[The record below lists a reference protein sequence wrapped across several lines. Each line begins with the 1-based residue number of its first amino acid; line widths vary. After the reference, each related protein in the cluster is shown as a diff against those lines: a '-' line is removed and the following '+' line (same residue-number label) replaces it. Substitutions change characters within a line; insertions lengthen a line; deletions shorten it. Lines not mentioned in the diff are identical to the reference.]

1 MSVIE
6 SETMREVTAS
16 LGDGHYAILETIR
29 EGRLYMAE
37 KAGKRFVLKTA
48 GGAKGLEMLKREYE
62 LSIGLSHPGL
72 AYVFTWEEFS
82 PIGPCLV
89 QEYVDGETLT
99 GWLKGSPGIKER
111 RRVFGELL
119 SAASYLHKKGIVHN
133 DLKPDNILVSRS
145 GGSLKLIDLGFADSD
160 VHMDHSLGGTLGY
173 ASPELVAGKMVDARS
188 DIYSLGRLL
197 QDVFPGRYRSVVRRC
212 LRPDPDRRFPSVEA
226 LSRALAGR
234 RVALWVSMG
243 LVAGGLIVWSVLR
256 KPNVVQVPVTVE
268 VESDSLRSV
277 VDSLQGVID
286 ALGKEKAENEAAL
299 KAAKAKVEA
308 SYRRAIPA
316 FRKALREAR
325 TREEATAAWMGFV
338 ENQKE
343 VNFDIPAATPETVR
357 PTLRDYV
364 LQRNSEIQTQLSAE
378 LTARMQELE

>member
-1 MSVIE
+1 MSEIE
-6 SETMREVTAS
+6 SETMREVTVS
-16 LGDGHYAILETIR
+16 LGDGHYTILETIR
-29 EGRLYMAE
+29 EGRLYLAE

-62 LSIGLSHPGL
+62 MSIGLSHPGL
-72 AYVFTWEEFS
+72 AYVFTWEESS

-99 GWLKGSPGIKER
+99 GWLKGSPGMKER
-111 RRVFGELL
+111 RRIFGELL
-119 SAASYLHKKGIVHN
+119 SAVAYLHKKGIVHN

-173 ASPELVAGKMVDARS
+173 ASPELVAGKQVDARS

-212 LRPDPDRRFPSVEA
+212 LRPDPGRRFPSVEA
-226 LSRALAGR
+226 LSRTLAGR
-234 RVALWVSMG
+234 RMALWIALGIFAGS
-243 LVAGGLIVWSVLR
+243 LVVWSLLR
-256 KPNVVQVPVTVE
+256 KPDVVQVPVAVE

-286 ALGKEKAENEAAL
+286 AFKKEQAENEAAL
-299 KAAKAKVEA
+299 EAAKAKVEA
-308 SYRRAIPA
+308 SYRRNIPV

-325 TREEATAAWMGFV
+325 TRKEAAAAWMGFV

-343 VNFDIPAATPETVR
+343 VNFDIPAATPEAVL
-357 PTLRDYV
+357 PALRDYV